1 MRAKRNIMIMVMGFI
16 LLVGA
21 KKVLA
26 VNPFT
31 WDLESA
37 YVDANYWGRV
47 SYLEGTGVSRDTI
60 TYYAHLDGEE
70 AFTITVDNPAGLRL
84 TQDTGTVIGTY
95 AIYYDHELSTTQSKC
110 YTDYVKVYYGFSQE
124 EIKYQ
129 RVN

>member
-60 TYYAHLDGEE
+60 TYYAHIDGAEDYVI
-70 AFTITVDNPAGLRL
+70 TIDNPARFIL
-84 TQDTGTVIGTY
+84 TQDSGTVIRS
-95 AIYYDHELSTTQSKC
+95 YYVYDGHELSTEQSKC
-110 YTDYVKVYYGFSQE
+110 YTDYVILHYGFYE
-124 EIKYQ
+124 EALRKQI
-129 RVN
+129 VE